1 MMGGKKA
8 KKKTLELNPRYDAL
22 NPVSN
27 ASSAAEGVVELVV
40 VELVELDVA
49 YPPHAATTPPTAR
62 PTKIINAASGKK
74 CLTASHRTSTM
85 IAPTTSRP

>member
-22 NPVSN
+22 NPVYE
-27 ASSAAEGVVELVV
+27 ASSAAEGVVL
-40 VELVELDVA
+40 ELDVA
-49 YPPHAATTPPTAR
+49 YPPHAATTPPTAK

-74 CLTASHRTSTM
+74 FLAASHRTSSSCPTM
-85 IAPTTSRP
+85 IAPTTKRR